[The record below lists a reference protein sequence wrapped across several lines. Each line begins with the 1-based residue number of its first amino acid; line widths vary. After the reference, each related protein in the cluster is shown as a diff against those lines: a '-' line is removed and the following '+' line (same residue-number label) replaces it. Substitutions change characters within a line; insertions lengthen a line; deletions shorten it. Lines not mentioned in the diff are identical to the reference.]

1 MPVHR
6 SCSFC
11 GNEIEPGTGKMFIK
25 KDGTV
30 FVFCSSKC
38 QLNMLKLGRVPR
50 WTPWTQAFRRA
61 AGKAGEEAAAAA
73 PILPAEEAPVAEA
86 GAVAVT
92 IDAPKGKDIPADLI
106 DLVDKRL
113 GPDLSRGDLEKYYA
127 DFLQNAAFK
136 HAIVNAA
143 RKSHPG
149 KAITHIEKS
158 EFLAWK
164 DTADGRR
171 VFKAWLD
178 GQWQKVKG
186 RKEEPEEAPEA
197 PKAVKKAKKG
207 A

>member
-1 MPVHR
+1 
-6 SCSFC
+6 
-11 GNEIEPGTGKMFIK
+11 MFIK

-30 FVFCSSKC
+30 FIFCSSKC

-61 AGKAGEEAAAAA
+61 AGKAAEEAAAA
-73 PILPAEEAPVAEA
+73 PVIEEAAPVAEA
-86 GAVAVT
+86 TEAEVT

-113 GPDLSRGDLEKYYA
+113 GPDLSRTDLEKYYA
-127 DFLQNAAFK
+127 DFLQNTAFK
-136 HAIVNAA
+136 HSILNAA

-164 DTADGRR
+164 DTAEGRR

-186 RKEEPEEAPEA
+186 RKAEPEEEEEA
-197 PKAVKKAKKG
+197 PKASKKAKKG

>member
-1 MPVHR
+1 MPIRR

-38 QLNMLKLGRVPR
+38 QLNMLRLGRVPR

-61 AGKAGEEAAAAA
+61 KGAVTEEAAAAPVA
-73 PILPAEEAPVAEA
+73 AEEEAPTA
-86 GAVAVT
+86 GAASVDVA
-92 IDAPKGKDIPADLI
+92 IEAPKGKDIPADLT

-127 DFLQNAAFK
+127 NFLQDAAFK
-136 HAIVNAA
+136 NSIVNWAKKA
-143 RKSHPG
+143 HPG
-149 KAITHIEKS
+149 KSITHIEKS

-164 DTADGRR
+164 DTSDGRR

-186 RKEEPEEAPEA
+186 RKEEPEEEA
-197 PKAVKKAKKG
+197 ETPRAAKKAKKG

>member
-1 MPVHR
+1 
-6 SCSFC
+6 
-11 GNEIEPGTGKMFIK
+11 MFIK

-30 FVFCSSKC
+30 YVFCSSKC
-38 QLNMLKLGRVPR
+38 QANMLKLGRVPR

-61 AGKAGEEAAAAA
+61 SGAAAEEQVAPPVPVEAEAPAAEAAAAD
-73 PILPAEEAPVAEA
+73 
-86 GAVAVT
+86 VT
-92 IDAPKGKDIPADLI
+92 IEAPKGKDIPADLT

-127 DFLQNAAFK
+127 GFLENSAFK
-136 HAIVNAA
+136 HSIVNWA

-149 KAITHIEKS
+149 KTVTLIEKS

-186 RKEEPEEAPEA
+186 RKEEPEEEAEA

>member
-1 MPVHR
+1 MPMRR

-61 AGKAGEEAAAAA
+61 AGKAAEEAAAA
-73 PILPAEEAPVAEA
+73 PVLEEAGPLAEVA
-86 GAVAVT
+86 GVDVT
-92 IDAPKGKDIPADLI
+92 VDAPKGKDIPADLG

-127 DFLQNAAFK
+127 DFLKDAAFK
-136 HAIVNAA
+136 TSIVNWA
-143 RKSHPG
+143 RKAHAG
-149 KAITHIEKS
+149 KAVTHIEKS

-164 DTADGRR
+164 DTGEGRR

-186 RKEEPEEAPEA
+186 RREEPEEEAEA
-197 PKAVKKAKKG
+197 PKAAKKAKKG

>member
-1 MPVHR
+1 
-6 SCSFC
+6 
-11 GNEIEPGTGKMFIK
+11 MFIK

-61 AGKAGEEAAAAA
+61 KGLGTEEEGAAPAAVEAEAAAPEAAAAD
-73 PILPAEEAPVAEA
+73 
-86 GAVAVT
+86 VT
-92 IDAPKGKDIPADLI
+92 IEAPKGKDAPADLT

-113 GPDLSRGDLEKYYA
+113 GPDLSRGDLERYYA
-127 DFLQNAAFK
+127 NFLEDGAFK
-136 HAIVNAA
+136 HSIVTWA
-143 RKSHPG
+143 RKAHPG
-149 KAITHIEKS
+149 KTVTHIEKS

-164 DTADGRR
+164 DTSDGRR

-186 RKEEPEEAPEA
+186 RRDEPAEAAET
-197 PKAVKKAKKG
+197 PKAAKKAKKG

>member
-1 MPVHR
+1 MPVRR

-61 AGKAGEEAAAAA
+61 AGKAEEEAVAAT
-73 PILPAEEAPVAEA
+73 PVVAEEGAPATEA
-86 GAVAVT
+86 VPVDVT
-92 IDAPKGKDIPADLI
+92 IETPKGKDIPADLA

-127 DFLQNAAFK
+127 NFVEDVAFK
-136 HAIVNAA
+136 HSIVNWA
-143 RKSHPG
+143 RKAHPG
-149 KAITHIEKS
+149 KPITHIEKS

-186 RKEEPEEAPEA
+186 RKEEPESAAEAAKPA
-197 PKAVKKAKKG
+197 KKAKKG

>member
-1 MPVHR
+1 MPVRR

-61 AGKAGEEAAAAA
+61 AGKATEEGAVAA
-73 PILPAEEAPVAEA
+73 APVAEEA
-86 GAVAVT
+86 APAAEAADVT

-113 GPDLSRGDLEKYYA
+113 GPDLGRGDLEKYYA

-136 HAIVNAA
+136 HSILNAA
-143 RKSHPG
+143 KKSHPG

-164 DTADGRR
+164 DTAEGRR

-178 GQWQKVKG
+178 GQWQRVKG
-186 RKEEPEEAPEA
+186 RREEPEEEA
-197 PKAVKKAKKG
+197 ETPKAAKKPRKG

>member
-1 MPVHR
+1 
-6 SCSFC
+6 
-11 GNEIEPGTGKMFIK
+11 MFIK

-61 AGKAGEEAAAAA
+61 GGA
-73 PILPAEEAPVAEA
+73 VAEA
-86 GAVAVT
+86 GAEAPAAEEEAAPAAEAAAVEVT
-92 IDAPKGKDIPADLI
+92 IDAPKGKDIPADLS

-113 GPDLSRGDLEKYYA
+113 GPDLSRGDLVKYYVGFLA
-127 DFLQNAAFK
+127 DSAFRNS
-136 HAIVNAA
+136 IVNWA
-143 RKSHPG
+143 RKAHPG
-149 KAITHIEKS
+149 KTITHIEKS

-164 DTADGRR
+164 DTSDGRR

-186 RKEEPEEAPEA
+186 RKTEPEEEPEA
-197 PKAVKKAKKG
+197 PKAAKKAKKG

>member
-1 MPVHR
+1 
-6 SCSFC
+6 
-11 GNEIEPGTGKMFIK
+11 MFIK

-38 QLNMLKLGRVPR
+38 QLNMLSLGRVPR

-61 AGKAGEEAAAAA
+61 AGTAGETPAAAPVEEAAPAA
-73 PILPAEEAPVAEA
+73 A
-86 GAVAVT
+86 GAVEVT
-92 IDAPKGKDIPADLI
+92 IEAPKGKDIPADLG

-113 GPDLSRGDLEKYYA
+113 GPDLSRGDLERYYA
-127 DFLQNAAFK
+127 SFLQDAAFR
-136 HAIVNAA
+136 HSIMNWA
-143 RKSHPG
+143 RKAHAG
-149 KAITHIEKS
+149 KAVAHIEKS

-164 DTADGRR
+164 DTPEGRR

-186 RKEEPEEAPEA
+186 RKEEPEEEAEA
-197 PKAVKKAKKG
+197 PKASKKAKKG

>member
-1 MPVHR
+1 MPVRR

-61 AGKAGEEAAAAA
+61 AGTAEEAAPVAA
-73 PILPAEEAPVAEA
+73 PAEEAAPAVEA
-86 GAVAVT
+86 PADVT
-92 IDAPKGKDIPADLI
+92 IDAPKGKDIPS
-106 DLVDKRL
+106 DLVDLMDKRL
-113 GPDLSRGDLEKYYA
+113 GPDLSRGDPEKYYA
-127 DFLQNAAFK
+127 DFLQNNAFK
-136 HAIVNAA
+136 HSILNAA

-164 DTADGRR
+164 DTAEGRR

-186 RKEEPEEAPEA
+186 RKEEPQEEAEA
-197 PKAVKKAKKG
+197 PKAAKKAKKG

>member
-1 MPVHR
+1 MPIHR

-61 AGKAGEEAAAAA
+61 AGRITEEAAAA
-73 PILPAEEAPVAEA
+73 PAVEEEAPVAEGPA
-86 GAVAVT
+86 APVT
-92 IDAPKGKDIPADLI
+92 IEAPKGKDIPADLA

-113 GPDLSRGDLEKYYA
+113 GPDLSRGDLERYFA
-127 DFLQNAAFK
+127 GFLNDPAFK
-136 HAIVNAA
+136 HSIANWA
-143 RKSHPG
+143 RKAHAG
-149 KAITHIEKS
+149 KAVTHIDKS

-164 DTADGRR
+164 DTPEGRR

-186 RKEEPEEAPEA
+186 RKEEPVEEEEA
-197 PKAVKKAKKG
+197 PKAAKKAKKG

>member
-1 MPVHR
+1 MPVRR

-61 AGKAGEEAAAAA
+61 SGAVSEAAPEAAV
-73 PILPAEEAPVAEA
+73 PAEEAPAEA
-86 GAVAVT
+86 VAAEVAIET
-92 IDAPKGKDIPADLI
+92 PKGKDIPADLT

-113 GPDLSRGDLEKYYA
+113 GPDLSRGDLERYYA
-127 DFLQNAAFK
+127 NFLEDSAFK
-136 HAIVNAA
+136 HSIVNWA
-143 RKSHPG
+143 RKAHPG
-149 KAITHIEKS
+149 KAITHIEKG

-164 DTADGRR
+164 DTSDGRR

-186 RKEEPEEAPEA
+186 RREEPQEEAEA
-197 PKAVKKAKKG
+197 PKAAKKAKKG

>member
-1 MPVHR
+1 MPIRR

-61 AGKAGEEAAAAA
+61 KGLAGEETPAAPAAVVEEAPAAEAAAAD
-73 PILPAEEAPVAEA
+73 
-86 GAVAVT
+86 VT
-92 IDAPKGKDIPADLI
+92 IEAPKGKDAPADLT
-106 DLVDKRL
+106 DLVDKRI
-113 GPDLSRGDLEKYYA
+113 GPDLSRGDLERYYA
-127 DFLQNAAFK
+127 GFLEDAAFK
-136 HAIVNAA
+136 HSIVTWA
-143 RKSHPG
+143 RKAHPG
-149 KAITHIEKS
+149 KTVTHIEKS

-164 DTADGRR
+164 DTSDGRR

-186 RKEEPEEAPEA
+186 RKEEPAEEAEA
-197 PKAVKKAKKG
+197 PKAAKKAKKG

>member
-1 MPVHR
+1 
-6 SCSFC
+6 
-11 GNEIEPGTGKMFIK
+11 MFIK

-61 AGKAGEEAAAAA
+61 SGAIPEEAVAA
-73 PILPAEEAPVAEA
+73 PVAAEEAPA
-86 GAVAVT
+86 GGAAAVAVT
-92 IDAPKGKDIPADLI
+92 IDAPKGKDIPADLT

-113 GPDLSRGDLEKYYA
+113 GPDLSRGDLEKYYSN
-127 DFLQNAAFK
+127 FLHDSAFK
-136 HAIVNAA
+136 NSIVNWA

-149 KAITHIEKS
+149 KTITHIEKS

-164 DTADGRR
+164 DTSDGRH
-171 VFKAWLD
+171 VFKGWLD

-186 RKEEPEEAPEA
+186 RKAEPEEEAEA
-197 PKAVKKAKKG
+197 PKAAKKAKKG

>member
-1 MPVHR
+1 MPIRR

-38 QLNMLKLGRVPR
+38 QLNMLHLGRVPR

-61 AGKAGEEAAAAA
+61 SGAVSEEPAAA
-73 PILPAEEAPVAEA
+73 PAAEEEAPASEA
-86 GAVAVT
+86 ATLDVT
-92 IDAPKGKDIPADLI
+92 IETPKGKDIPADLT

-127 DFLQNAAFK
+127 NFLQDVAFK
-136 HAIVNAA
+136 HSIVNWA
-143 RKSHPG
+143 RKAHPG
-149 KAITHIEKS
+149 KAVTHIDKS

-164 DTADGRR
+164 DTSDGRR

-186 RKEEPEEAPEA
+186 RKEEPEEEA
-197 PKAVKKAKKG
+197 ETPKAAKKAKKG

>member
-1 MPVHR
+1 MPVRR

-61 AGKAGEEAAAAA
+61 G
-73 PILPAEEAPVAEA
+73 
-86 GAVAVT
+86 GAVAEPEVEAPTAEETAAPAAEATAVQVT
-92 IDAPKGKDIPADLI
+92 IDAPKGRDIPADLT

-113 GPDLSRGDLEKYYA
+113 GPDLSRGDLEKYYTN
-127 DFLQNAAFK
+127 FLTDPAFK
-136 HAIVNAA
+136 NSIVNAA
-143 RKSHPG
+143 RKAHPG
-149 KAITHIEKS
+149 KTITHIEKS

-164 DTADGRR
+164 DTSDGRR

-186 RKEEPEEAPEA
+186 RKTEAEREEPEA
-197 PKAVKKAKKG
+197 PKAAKKAKKG

>member
-61 AGKAGEEAAAAA
+61 AGTAGGEAAAAA
-73 PILPAEEAPVAEA
+73 PVEEAAPGTEGVAA
-86 GAVAVT
+86 DVT
-92 IDAPKGKDIPADLI
+92 IDAPKGKDIPADLT

-113 GPDLSRGDLEKYYA
+113 GPDLSRGDLEKYYTN
-127 DFLQNAAFK
+127 FLQDPAFRNS
-136 HAIVNAA
+136 IVNSA
-143 RKSHPG
+143 RKAHPG
-149 KAITHIEKS
+149 KTITHIEKS

-186 RKEEPEEAPEA
+186 RKEEPEEEAEA
-197 PKAVKKAKKG
+197 PKAAKKAKKG

>member
-1 MPVHR
+1 MPIR
-6 SCSFC
+6 RTCSFC

-61 AGKAGEEAAAAA
+61 SGAAAEEVAVAPPVAAEEAPGAEAAAA
-73 PILPAEEAPVAEA
+73 E
-86 GAVAVT
+86 VT
-92 IDAPKGKDIPADLI
+92 IEAPKGKDIPADLT
-106 DLVDKRL
+106 DLMDKRL
-113 GPDLSRGDLEKYYA
+113 GPDLSRGDLEKYYTNFLA
-127 DFLQNAAFK
+127 DAAFK
-136 HAIVNAA
+136 HSIVNWA
-143 RKSHPG
+143 RKAHPG
-149 KAITHIEKS
+149 KTVTLIEKS

-171 VFKAWLD
+171 AFKAWLD

-186 RKEEPEEAPEA
+186 RKEELEEEPET
-197 PKAVKKAKKG
+197 PKATKKAKKG

>member
-1 MPVHR
+1 MPIR
-6 SCSFC
+6 RTCSFC

-30 FVFCSSKC
+30 YVFCSSKC

-61 AGKAGEEAAAAA
+61 KGAVAEAPSEVAVVEREEAPATEAAAV
-73 PILPAEEAPVAEA
+73 E
-86 GAVAVT
+86 VT
-92 IDAPKGKDIPADLI
+92 IEAPKGRDIPADLT

-113 GPDLSRGDLEKYYA
+113 GPDLSRGDLEKYYGR
-127 DFLQNAAFK
+127 FLEDSAFK
-136 HAIVNAA
+136 HSIVNWA
-143 RKSHPG
+143 RKAHPG
-149 KAITHIEKS
+149 KSVTLIEKS

-164 DTADGRR
+164 DTSDGRR

-186 RKEEPEEAPEA
+186 RKEEPEEEAEA
-197 PKAVKKAKKG
+197 PKPTKKAKKG

>member
-61 AGKAGEEAAAAA
+61 AGTAGEPAAAA
-73 PILPAEEAPVAEA
+73 PAVEEAAPVAEA
-86 GAVAVT
+86 AVDVT
-92 IDAPKGKDIPADLI
+92 IDAPKGKDMPADLT

-113 GPDLSRGDLEKYYA
+113 GPDLSRTDLEKYYA

-136 HAIVNAA
+136 TSIVNWA
-143 RKSHPG
+143 RKAHAG

-164 DTADGRR
+164 DTAEGRR
-171 VFKAWLD
+171 AFKAWLD

-186 RKEEPEEAPEA
+186 RKEEPEEEA
-197 PKAVKKAKKG
+197 EPPKAARKAKKG

>member
-61 AGKAGEEAAAAA
+61 AGKAAEEAAVAV
-73 PILPAEEAPVAEA
+73 PVLAEE
-86 GAVAVT
+86 GAAVDVT
-92 IDAPKGKDIPADLI
+92 IDAPKGKDIPADLT

-127 DFLQNAAFK
+127 NFLEDPAFK
-136 HAIVNAA
+136 HSIVNWA

-149 KAITHIEKS
+149 KTITHIEKS

-164 DTADGRR
+164 GTTDGRH

-178 GQWQKVKG
+178 GQWQKAKG
-186 RKEEPEEAPEA
+186 RKEEPAEEAEA
-197 PKAVKKAKKG
+197 PKPAKKAKKG
-207 A
+207 G

>member
-1 MPVHR
+1 MPIRR

-61 AGKAGEEAAAAA
+61 KGLAGEETPAAPAAVVEEAPAAEAAAAD
-73 PILPAEEAPVAEA
+73 
-86 GAVAVT
+86 VT
-92 IDAPKGKDIPADLI
+92 IEAPKGKDAPADLT

-113 GPDLSRGDLEKYYA
+113 GPDLSRGDLERYYA
-127 DFLQNAAFK
+127 GFLEDAAFK
-136 HAIVNAA
+136 HSIVTWA
-143 RKSHPG
+143 RKAHPG
-149 KAITHIEKS
+149 KTVTHIEKS

-164 DTADGRR
+164 DTSDGRR

-186 RKEEPEEAPEA
+186 RKEEPAEEAEA
-197 PKAVKKAKKG
+197 PKAAKKAKKG

>member
-1 MPVHR
+1 MPIR
-6 SCSFC
+6 RTCSFC

-61 AGKAGEEAAAAA
+61 KGVAAEEEAAPPVAVEAEAPVTEAAAAD
-73 PILPAEEAPVAEA
+73 
-86 GAVAVT
+86 VT
-92 IDAPKGKDIPADLI
+92 IETPKGKDIPADLS

-113 GPDLSRGDLEKYYA
+113 GPDLSRGDLERFYA
-127 DFLQNAAFK
+127 SFLEDGAFK
-136 HAIVNAA
+136 HSIVNWA
-143 RKSHPG
+143 RKAHPG
-149 KAITHIEKS
+149 KAVTHIDKS

-164 DTADGRR
+164 DTSDGRR

-186 RKEEPEEAPEA
+186 RKEEPEEVAEA
-197 PKAVKKAKKG
+197 PKAAKRAKKG

>member
-1 MPVHR
+1 MPIRR

-11 GNEIEPGTGKMFIK
+11 GNEVEPGTGKMFIR

-30 FVFCSSKC
+30 YVFCSSKC

-61 AGKAGEEAAAAA
+61 AGAAAEEAAAPALEEAAPAAAAA
-73 PILPAEEAPVAEA
+73 PAH
-86 GAVAVT
+86 VT
-92 IDAPKGKDIPADLI
+92 IETPKGKDIPADLA

-113 GPDLSRGDLEKYYA
+113 GPDLSRGDLEHYYA
-127 DFLQNAAFK
+127 GFIEDPAFK
-136 HAIVNAA
+136 HSIENWA
-143 RKSHPG
+143 RKAHAG
-149 KAITHIEKS
+149 KAVTHIEKG

-164 DTADGRR
+164 DTPEGRR

-186 RKEEPEEAPEA
+186 RKEEPEEGEEA
-197 PKAVKKAKKG
+197 PKASKKAKKE

>member
-1 MPVHR
+1 MPIR
-6 SCSFC
+6 RTCSFC
-11 GNEIEPGTGKMFIK
+11 GNEIEPATGKMYIR

-38 QLNMLKLGRVPR
+38 QNNMIKLRRVPR

-61 AGKAGEEAAAAA
+61 GAAATETAAEAVVVEEEA
-73 PILPAEEAPVAEA
+73 EAP
-86 GAVAVT
+86 GAPTLDVT
-92 IDAPKGKDIPADLI
+92 IDTPKGKDIPSDII

-113 GPDLSRGDLEKYYA
+113 GPDLGRGDLERYYA
-127 DFLQNAAFK
+127 GFLGDNAFK
-136 HAIVNAA
+136 TSILNWA
-143 RKSHPG
+143 RKAHPG
-149 KAITHIEKS
+149 KPITHIEKS

-186 RKEEPEEAPEA
+186 RKTEPEEEAEA
-197 PKAVKKAKKG
+197 PKAAKKAKKG

>member
-1 MPVHR
+1 
-6 SCSFC
+6 
-11 GNEIEPGTGKMFIK
+11 MFIK

-30 FVFCSSKC
+30 YVFCSSKC

-61 AGKAGEEAAAAA
+61 AGKAEEEVAAPVPVEEAVPGAGAAAD
-73 PILPAEEAPVAEA
+73 
-86 GAVAVT
+86 VT
-92 IDAPKGKDIPADLI
+92 IETPKGKDIPADLT

-113 GPDLSRGDLEKYYA
+113 GPDLSRGDLERYYA
-127 DFLQNAAFK
+127 GFLEDAAFR
-136 HAIVNAA
+136 HSIVNWA
-143 RKSHPG
+143 RKAHPG

-164 DTADGRR
+164 DTTDGRH

-186 RKEEPEEAPEA
+186 RREEPEEEAEA
-197 PKAVKKAKKG
+197 PKAAKKAKKG

>member
-1 MPVHR
+1 MPIR
-6 SCSFC
+6 RTCSFC

-38 QLNMLKLGRVPR
+38 QLNMLHLGRVPR

-61 AGKAGEEAAAAA
+61 RGAVTEEAAAA
-73 PILPAEEAPVAEA
+73 PAAEEEAPAAEA
-86 GAVAVT
+86 GTLDVAIET
-92 IDAPKGKDIPADLI
+92 PKGKDIPADLT

-127 DFLQNAAFK
+127 NFLQDSAFK
-136 HAIVNAA
+136 NSIINWA

-149 KAITHIEKS
+149 KTITHIEKS
-158 EFLAWK
+158 EFMAWK
-164 DTADGRR
+164 DTSDGRR

-186 RKEEPEEAPEA
+186 RKEEPEEAAET
-197 PKAVKKAKKG
+197 PKAAKKAKKG